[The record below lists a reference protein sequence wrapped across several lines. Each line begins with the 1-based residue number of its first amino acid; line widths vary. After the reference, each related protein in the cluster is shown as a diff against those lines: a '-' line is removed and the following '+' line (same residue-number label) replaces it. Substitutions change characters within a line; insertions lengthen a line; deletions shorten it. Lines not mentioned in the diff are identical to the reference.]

1 MDFNDIKVFGR
12 KTFGD
17 VLKEIYNNQKD
28 KESELR
34 QLIIDLKPMIETK
47 GDAIMLAPLL
57 TKYLE
62 TSIKN
67 DESLIKMAGIIQ
79 RAVNAGS
86 KGEDGNVQLSD
97 DEKDQLLEN
106 IKSLKAV

>member
-1 MDFNDIKVFGR
+1 MDFNDVKLFGK

-28 KESELR
+28 KESELK
-34 QLIIDLKPMIETK
+34 QLILDLKPMIETK
-47 GDAIMLAPLL
+47 GDAVILAPLL

-79 RAVNAGS
+79 RAINSGAKV
-86 KGEDGNVQLSD
+86 EDGNVQLSD
-97 DEKDQLLEN
+97 
-106 IKSLKAV
+106 